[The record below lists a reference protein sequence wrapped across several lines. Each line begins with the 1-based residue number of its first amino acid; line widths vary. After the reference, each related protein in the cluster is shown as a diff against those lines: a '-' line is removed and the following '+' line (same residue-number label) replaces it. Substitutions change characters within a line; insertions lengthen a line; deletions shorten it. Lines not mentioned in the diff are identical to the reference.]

1 MHAYGTLMTD
11 QLLCPDCGAI
21 HNEPLD
27 ARLGYAVPCADCTL
41 LAAIETDAAERL
53 PIGVAA

>member
-41 LAAIETDAAERL
+41 LAAIETDAAERF

>member
-1 MHAYGTLMTD
+1 MTD

-21 HNEPLD
+21 HSEPLD
-27 ARLGYAVPCADCTL
+27 GRLGYAVPCADCTL
-41 LAAIETDAAERL
+41 LAAIEIDAAERL